1 MSDFDFFRSSKNVFK
16 HVSDDE
22 EVKMDMDECES
33 VNQDGT
39 SAWSS
44 VFEETKDLIRVHEN
58 RRSSFCQSVV
68 NHEDRKGWKGS
79 RIKSKPKFSFGFRS
93 EASMPLP
100 TVKNENSV
108 EVHQDV
114 EGLEELEHGGKDHSM
129 TELLKHIQKERSECE
144 EVKIIERPIA
154 ELLENLLESHCQQ
167 RGTPKMNK
175 EAKVKRSSVTSK
187 RNRSASLSYS
197 TLDNGDH
204 IEPMGVSSDEEA
216 EKFRLQVYDDDR
228 IKTES
233 LEISGRTMTDK
244 FQEVINAA
252 TVNDQGMLSATSKQT
267 GYFSRLQQVM
277 QTEKERHMEFLNQS
291 RGAIPRDEARF
302 LDVKILS
309 RYLDAKLTVCQ
320 CLLSQ
325 NASLSSECLLNSQ
338 IFNEDIELRRT
349 VIFSSRICN
358 NVDLEVGNII
368 RIHPPWKVVEVPSK
382 DGGIILCTYFSQIC
396 I

>member
-1 MSDFDFFRSSKNVFK
+1 
-16 HVSDDE
+16 
-22 EVKMDMDECES
+22 
-33 VNQDGT
+33 
-39 SAWSS
+39 
-44 VFEETKDLIRVHEN
+44 
-58 RRSSFCQSVV
+58 
-68 NHEDRKGWKGS
+68 
-79 RIKSKPKFSFGFRS
+79 
-93 EASMPLP
+93 MPLP

-267 GYFSRLQQVM
+267 GRYFSRLQQVM